1 MVSIHMQ
8 NILSALLI
16 VLAGKNCPRSKK
28 LPVIFDERVASNGT
42 TVFARSKHCKSLEEM
57 YSEKL
62 FLCTNNYF
70 GKTST
75 LPLRFI
81 ANGFEQ
87 C

>member
-1 MVSIHMQ
+1 MQ
-8 NILSALLI
+8 NILSALL
-16 VLAGKNCPRSKK
+16 VLAGKKLSKIK
-28 LPVIFDERVASNGT
+28 EITRDLDERVTSNGT
-42 TVFARSKHCKSLEEM
+42 TVFGSKHCKSLEEM

-62 FLCTNNYF
+62 FLCTKNYF
-70 GKTST
+70 GETST